1 MMLSIKCITQ
11 YLIQSKNSV
20 TTVIIIA
27 LIVGTGIIT
36 IIFFYF
42 QNVVS
47 SPELRIE
54 LNLSISLNIYTF
66 FLFV

>member
-1 MMLSIKCITQ
+1 MILSIKCITQ

-27 LIVGTGIIT
+27 LIVGTSIIT
-36 IIFFYF
+36 TIFFYF

-47 SPELRIE
+47 SP
-54 LNLSISLNIYTF
+54 
-66 FLFV
+66 